1 MNYNT
6 RTTTTSTT
14 SSLGL
19 SGTVTRRSVRLF
31 FALAAS
37 CTALSLPVT
46 AQATELVVSH
56 YAELM
61 YGVPWAIA
69 LDQGYF
75 KKRGANITGIL
86 SSDGGGTTIRNMM
99 ASEVPYTETALSAAV
114 SAIRDGLDLKIVNGA
129 VNKAADLVWVTMPNS
144 PVKNI
149 QDLVGR
155 KLAYTRASSTT
166 QVLGLL
172 AMKSAGVP
180 VDKVTQLSLG
190 TIGAGLTALEQGAVD
205 AAPELE
211 PTYTR
216 NLKKF
221 RVVFNV
227 ADVMPPVA
235 QHVGVVNAKF
245 LREHP
250 ERVKAIILARRDGV
264 QFLKAHPEEAA
275 KITAK
280 AYDMPL
286 AIISSALTRLL
297 AAGYWDEGALDYAAM
312 DRSVTGLHLVGAY
325 PTPKADWSTI
335 VDESALPADLKSKK

>member
-1 MNYNT
+1 
-6 RTTTTSTT
+6 
-14 SSLGL
+14 
-19 SGTVTRRSVRLF
+19 
-31 FALAAS
+31 
-37 CTALSLPVT
+37 
-46 AQATELVVSH
+46 
-56 YAELM
+56 M

-69 LDQGYF
+69 LDQGFF
-75 KKRGANITGIL
+75 KKRGVDVTGIL

-99 ASEVPYTETALSAAV
+99 ASEIPYTETALSAAI
-114 SAIRDGLDLKIVNGA
+114 SAINDGLDLKIVSGA

-144 PVKNI
+144 PIKNI
-149 QDLVGR
+149 HDLVGR
-155 KLAYTRASSTT
+155 KIAYTRASSTT

-180 VDKVTQLSLG
+180 IDKVTQLSLG

-205 AAPELE
+205 AAPELD

-216 NLKKF
+216 NMKKY

-235 QHVGVVNAKF
+235 QHVGVVSSKF

-250 ERVKAIILARRDGV
+250 DQVKAIILARRDGV
-264 QFLKAHPEEAA
+264 QFLKAHPDEAA

-286 AIISSALTRLL
+286 AIINSALQRLL
-297 AAGYWDEGALDYAAM
+297 AAGYWDEGALDYPAM
-312 DRSVTGLHLVGAY
+312 DRSVSGLHLVGAY
-325 PTPKADWSTI
+325 PTETVKWSTI
-335 VDESALPADLKSKK
+335 VDESALPADLRSKK

>member
-1 MNYNT
+1 MQQ
-6 RTTTTSTT
+6 TTNRNCFAS
-14 SSLGL
+14 
-19 SGTVTRRSVRLF
+19 RSAKVLV
-31 FALAAS
+31 ALAA
-37 CTALSLPVT
+37 CAALSVPV
-46 AQATELVVSH
+46 AARAADLVVSH

-61 YGVPWAIA
+61 YGVPWAVA

-75 KKRGANITGIL
+75 KKRGVDVTGLL

-99 ASEVPYTETALSAAV
+99 ASDMPYTEVALSAAV

-129 VNKAADLVWVTMPNS
+129 VNKAADLVWVTLPNS

-155 KLAYTRASSTT
+155 KIAYTRASSTT

-172 AMKSAGVP
+172 ALKSAGIP

-190 TIGAGLTALEQGAVD
+190 TIGGGLTALEQGAVD

-216 NLKKF
+216 NLKKY

-227 ADVMPPVA
+227 ADVMPPIT
-235 QHVGVVNAKF
+235 QHVGVASAKF
-245 LREHP
+245 LHDHP
-250 ERVKAIILARRDGV
+250 DQVRAIILARRDGV
-264 QFLKAHPEEAA
+264 QFLKAHPDEAA

-286 AIISSALTRLL
+286 PIISSALQRLL
-297 AAGYWDEGALDYAAM
+297 AAGYWDEGRLDYQAM
-312 DRSVTGLHLVGAY
+312 ERSVDGLRLVGAY
-325 PTPKADWSTI
+325 PAQKVNWATM
-335 VDESALPADLKSKK
+335 VDESALPPDLRSKK

>member
-1 MNYNT
+1 MQHMNT
-6 RTTTTSTT
+6 R
-14 SSLGL
+14 GEA
-19 SGTVTRRSVRLF
+19 GKRLASRAATLLC
-31 FALAAS
+31 ALAAA
-37 CTALSLPVT
+37 CAALSVSVS
-46 AQATELVVSH
+46 AQAAELVVSH

-75 KKRGANITGIL
+75 RKRGVDVTGLL

-99 ASEVPYTETALSAAV
+99 ASDMPYTETALSAAIA
-114 SAIRDGLDLKIVNGA
+114 AIRNGLDLKIVNGA
-129 VNKAADLVWVTMPNS
+129 VNKAADLVWVTMPKS

-155 KLAYTRASSTT
+155 KIAYTRASSTT

-172 AMKSAGVP
+172 ALKNAGVP
-180 VDKVTQLSLG
+180 VAKVTQLSLG

-216 NLKKF
+216 NLKKY

-227 ADVMPPVA
+227 GDVMPPIT
-235 QHVGVVNAKF
+235 QHVGVVSAKF
-245 LREHP
+245 LHDHP
-250 ERVKAIILARRDGV
+250 DQVRAVILARRDGV
-264 QFLKAHPEEAA
+264 QFLKAHPDEAA

-286 AIISSALTRLL
+286 PIIASALQRLL
-297 AAGYWDEGALDYAAM
+297 AAGYWDEGRLDYPAM
-312 DRSVTGLHLVGAY
+312 ERSVDGLRLVGAY
-325 PTPKADWSTI
+325 PNQKVNWAAM
-335 VDESALPADLKSKK
+335 VDESALPPDLRSKQ

>member
-1 MNYNT
+1 MQHT
-6 RTTTTSTT
+6 IICLAGHSART
-14 SSLGL
+14 LI
-19 SGTVTRRSVRLF
+19 
-31 FALAAS
+31 ALAAY
-37 CTALSLPVT
+37 AVLSVPVG
-46 AQATELVVSH
+46 AQAAELVVSH

-61 YGVPWAIA
+61 YGVPWAVA

-75 KKRGANITGIL
+75 KKRGVDVTGLL

-99 ASEVPYTETALSAAV
+99 ASDIPYTEVALSAAV
-114 SAIRDGLDLKIVNGA
+114 AAIRDGLDLKIVNGA
-129 VNKAADLVWVTMPNS
+129 VNKAADLVWVTLPNS

-149 QDLVGR
+149 HDLVGR
-155 KLAYTRASSTT
+155 KIAYTRARSTT

-172 AMKSAGVP
+172 ALKSASVP

-190 TIGAGLTALEQGAVD
+190 TIGGGLTALEQGAVD

-216 NLKKF
+216 NLSKY

-227 ADVMPPVA
+227 SDVLPPIT
-235 QHVGVVNAKF
+235 QHVGLASGKF

-250 ERVKAIILARRDGV
+250 EQVKAIILARRDGV
-264 QFLKAHPEEAA
+264 QFLKAHPDQAA

-286 AIISSALTRLL
+286 AIISSALQRLL
-297 AAGYWDEGALDYAAM
+297 AAGYRDEGRLDYQAM
-312 DRSVTGLHLVGAY
+312 ERSVDGLRLVGAY
-325 PTPKADWSTI
+325 PEQKVNWATM
-335 VDESALPADLKSKK
+335 VDESALPPDLRSKK